1 MENIVLIDKQKC
13 LKDYA
18 CIKDC
23 PIGLLEKDPEGYPV
37 PIKGAET
44 FCVDCGHCVAVCSE
58 GALGQRK
65 MRAAECKPIE
75 KHLDV
80 NVEQLEQWLR
90 SRRSIRQYKD
100 KPVEP
105 EKIKRLLETAA
116 YAPSGH
122 NAQPARWLVI
132 QDKPEVQRL
141 AGLVVDWM
149 QQVIKTQPELA
160 KSLLLDSVVAAWEQG
175 KDRVLRN
182 APHLIIGYAPK
193 DERRAPAAIVTAIA
207 YIELAAPSLGLGTC
221 WAGYFFSACQLY
233 EPLQKAL
240 ALPEGQAVYGAVML
254 GYPKAKYHRIPL
266 RKPLDV
272 IWR

>member
-1 MENIVLIDKQKC
+1 MENIILIDKQKC

-23 PIGLLEKDPEGYPV
+23 PIGLLEKDPEGYPG

-44 FCVDCGHCVAVCSE
+44 FCVDCGHCVAVCPE
-58 GALGQRK
+58 GALDQRK
-65 MRAAECKPIE
+65 MPDAECRLLE
-75 KHLDV
+75 KHLDLTADKV
-80 NVEQLEQWLR
+80 EQWLR

-100 KPVEP
+100 KPVES
-105 EKIKRLLETAA
+105 EKIRRLLETAA

-207 YIELAAPSLGLGTC
+207 YIELAAPALGLGTC
-221 WAGYFFSACQLY
+221 WAGYFFGACQLY
-233 EPLQKAL
+233 DPLQKAL
-240 ALPEGQAVYGAVML
+240 ALPEGQAVYGALML
-254 GYPKAKYHRIPL
+254 GYPKVKYHRIPL